1 MKIYTNSLCTLLP
14 SAVYVV
20 TMDTVLE
27 QQRRLH
33 EERERVEDALM
44 KEMILKKNTVR
55 TSSASCPLGLS
66 LLPLPFLSLTYFHSL
81 SPSLPPSLPL
91 SLSQVRDQ
99 INSEHRMKGLVD
111 RSLDCAEKLV
121 TLYEDRD
128 G

>member
-55 TSSASCPLGLS
+55 TSVP
-66 LLPLPFLSLTYFHSL
+66 HSTC
-81 SPSLPPSLPL
+81 S
-91 SLSQVRDQ
+91 V
-99 INSEHRMKGLVD
+99 
-111 RSLDCAEKLV
+111 
-121 TLYEDRD
+121 
-128 G
+128 

>member
-1 MKIYTNSLCTLLP
+1 MHLDLLP
-14 SAVYVV
+14 SAVCVV

-44 KEMILKKNTVR
+44 KEMILKKNSVR
-55 TSSASCPLGLS
+55 TSSTSCPLS
-66 LLPLPFLSLTYFHSL
+66 LLPSCLFLSLTYFSFSF
-81 SPSLPPSLPL
+81 SPSPPSSSLPPFLPP
-91 SLSQVRDQ
+91 SQVRDQ